1 MTVEPYDEEE
11 ISAADVI
18 IRRVPE
24 HQLVWDDN
32 GEVRRQRISKGL
44 YSKSS
49 SPKAG
54 MSVDI
59 EALIQNAELDPR
71 EYVITPDFQGAVSF
85 TADSIRSLDLMVGY
99 APIKDDQNF
108 PDNPYHGEVWRKDE
122 ARKFTGAQEK
132 GLRDAAQWYVQ
143 IAGVDLK

>member
-11 ISAADVI
+11 MSAADVI

-24 HQLVWDDN
+24 NQLVWDDN
-32 GEVRRQRISKGL
+32 GEVRRRRISKGL
-44 YSKSS
+44 YNKSS

-99 APIKDDQNF
+99 APIKDDPNF
-108 PDNPYHGEVWRKDE
+108 PDNPYHGEVWRKEE

-132 GLRDAAQWYVQ
+132 GLRDAAQWYVL
-143 IAGVDLK
+143 IEGVDLK

>member
-11 ISAADVI
+11 ISAADLI

-32 GEVRRQRISKGL
+32 GEVRRRRISTGL

-49 SPKAG
+49 GFKEG
-54 MSVDI
+54 MSVEI
-59 EALIQNAELDPR
+59 EALIKKDELNPR

-85 TADSIRSLDLMVGY
+85 TAESIRALDLMVGY
-99 APIKDDQNF
+99 HPIEDVPNV
-108 PDNPYHGEVWRKDE
+108 PDNPYHGEVWRKEE
-122 ARKFTGAQEK
+122 ARKFTGAQVK
-132 GLRDAAQWYVQ
+132 GLMAAAQWYVE
-143 IAGVDLK
+143 IEGVDLK

>member
-11 ISAADVI
+11 ISAADLI

-32 GEVRRQRISKGL
+32 GEVRRRRISSGL

-49 SPKAG
+49 GPKEG
-54 MSVDI
+54 MSVEV
-59 EALIQNAELDPR
+59 EALIQKDGLNPR

-85 TADSIRSLDLMVGY
+85 TAESIRALDLMIGY
-99 APIKDDQNF
+99 HPIKDEPNV
-108 PDNPYHGEVWRKDE
+108 PDNPYHGEVWRKEE

-132 GLRDAAQWYVQ
+132 GLRAAAQWYVE
-143 IAGVDLK
+143 IEGVDLK